1 MPGNDD
7 SKLAALDHELPLLAK
22 RLDLAE
28 EVSLT
33 ALGGGYF
40 SSLGI
45 TTERVY
51 PFIADAR
58 NLPRNI
64 MESLVFCRLTDVLAA
79 PHRITDGHL
88 LIAASRAGHL
98 FAGTSGG

>member
-1 MPGNDD
+1 
-7 SKLAALDHELPLLAK
+7 
-22 RLDLAE
+22 
-28 EVSLT
+28 
-33 ALGGGYF
+33 LGGGYF

-58 NLPRNI
+58 NLPRKI

-79 PHRITDGHL
+79 PQKIADGHL

-98 FAGTSGG
+98 FADASRG